1 MKNVKNVKVNKENGL
16 NPREMSKL
24 VRLANS
30 FESDVQLEY
39 KGYEIDA
46 KSIMGLLSL
55 LINNGDQVTLT
66 AKGNDS
72 QEAINQIENAIT
84 K

>member
-1 MKNVKNVKVNKENGL
+1 MKNFKQVKVNKENGL
-16 NPREMSKL
+16 DPREMAKL

-30 FESDVQLEY
+30 FSSDVNIEY
-39 KGYEIDA
+39 KGYQIDA

-55 LINNGDQVTLT
+55 LVKNGDQLTLS
-66 AKGNDS
+66 ANGSDAD
-72 QEAINQIENAIT
+72 EALDRLANVIS